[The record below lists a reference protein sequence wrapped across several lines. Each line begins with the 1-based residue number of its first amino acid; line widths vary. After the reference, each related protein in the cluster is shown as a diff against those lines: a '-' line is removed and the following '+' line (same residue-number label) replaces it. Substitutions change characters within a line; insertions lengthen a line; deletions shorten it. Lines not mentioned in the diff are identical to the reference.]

1 MVPAQRDAVGGRAQQ
16 PAQALAQRDPP
27 ATRLAHLRARR
38 LVAEEQIGLVEL
50 VKHRNVPLNEMSDER
65 FERVPGTPPR
75 GGVPGGCA

>member
-1 MVPAQRDAVGGRAQQ
+1 MVPTHRDAVGRRAQQ

-27 ATRLAHLRARR
+27 ATCVARVRARR
-38 LVAEEQIGLVEL
+38 LVAEEQRGVVQLMQ
-50 VKHRNVPLNEMSDER
+50 HRDVPLNEMSDER